1 MTPLSQQPN
10 QSTDSGLLT
19 ACLVIFHCAEEEE
32 VRGSL
37 GLHLR
42 GSHDI
47 YKMLKKIKPRAV
59 FISPPRALPKA
70 LEGLNKRARGK
81 GSPSLGPMERRSSAS
96 AQIPKVPHQITQVGK
111 QMSMGPRTSRQQDN
125 RQSPPRNQAGSGNA
139 TCSVPWGSQSPH
151 LSSSQ
156 V

>member
-1 MTPLSQQPN
+1 MSQQPN

-59 FISPPRALPKA
+59 FISPPRALT
-70 LEGLNKRARGK
+70 K
-81 GSPSLGPMERRSSAS
+81 GSGRPEQESQRERQSLPGSHGAQELCLCSDPQGPTSDNPSGETNEHGSADLKAAGQQAEPPKKSGWVWKCHLLCSLGL
-96 AQIPKVPHQITQVGK
+96 PKP
-111 QMSMGPRTSRQQDN
+111 
-125 RQSPPRNQAGSGNA
+125 
-139 TCSVPWGSQSPH
+139 
-151 LSSSQ
+151 SSQ
-156 V
+156 L